1 MIYIKLEKVN
11 EYKYLGITLDY
22 CLSLDKCFK
31 CLADSGVRALGA
43 IINKFK
49 FLKNVGFKTFTTLF
63 NTGVK
68 TVLQYGSTVWG
79 SRKANKLDNVQNRA
93 MRYFLGVHKYTP
105 VAALLGDMGWFPL
118 YIEQYVSVARFWNR
132 LLHMDDGRLTKS
144 IFEADYRKNSRN
156 WSSRFQSVLK
166 EIDCENIFEHKEVI
180 ILSEVKTLMEDN
192 YKAKWLNVL
201 ASKPKLRTYRQFKFR
216 LETESYVKFMNNRRD
231 RSILAQFRS
240 GVLPLAI
247 ETGRYKNVAPD
258 ERFCFHCI
266 TQVESEIHF
275 ILHCP
280 LYLEVRQS
288 LLDKAMQYF
297 DGFEHKE
304 DIQKLEILLKSLWKE
319 SGIFLNK
326 AWELRR
332 DALYGR

>member
-1 MIYIKLEKVN
+1 M
-11 EYKYLGITLDY
+11 
-22 CLSLDKCFK
+22 
-31 CLADSGVRALGA
+31 
-43 IINKFK
+43 
-49 FLKNVGFKTFTTLF
+49 
-63 NTGVK
+63 
-68 TVLQYGSTVWG
+68 
-79 SRKANKLDNVQNRA
+79 
-93 MRYFLGVHKYTP
+93 
-105 VAALLGDMGWFPL
+105 
-118 YIEQYVSVARFWNR
+118 
-132 LLHMDDGRLTKS
+132 
-144 IFEADYRKNSRN
+144 
-156 WSSRFQSVLK
+156 K
-166 EIDCENIFEHKEVI
+166 EIDCENIFEHKEAI
-180 ILSEVKTLMEDN
+180 ILSEVKTLLEDN

-201 ASKPKLRTYRQFKFR
+201 DSKPKLRTYRQFKFR

-297 DGFEHKE
+297 DG
-304 DIQKLEILLKSLWKE
+304 
-319 SGIFLNK
+319 
-326 AWELRR
+326 
-332 DALYGR
+332 